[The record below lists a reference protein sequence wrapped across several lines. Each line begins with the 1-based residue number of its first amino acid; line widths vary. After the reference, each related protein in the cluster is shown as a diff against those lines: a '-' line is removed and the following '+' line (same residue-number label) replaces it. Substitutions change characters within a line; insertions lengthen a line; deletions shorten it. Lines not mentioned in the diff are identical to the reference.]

1 MVNLVRVKRKRGLP
15 SPADRL
21 YVNVNVNVNDEPA
34 AAEILIRGLSLG
46 EGEGEGEGGGS
57 GRPRTKRYRRI
68 VGNMTLLELEAQ
80 EFRDGFEAL
89 TGGENP
95 AGGRVDPAD
104 RSDASEARPPA
115 NTVART
121 SKRKP
126 CGMTYAVVKRR
137 REGTSPAQN
146 GSASGS
152 RAHGNSPPVNISNSA
167 PLYDDL
173 DPLRRLGASYR
184 VCDLEFSPATPDV
197 KTRAEDDDG
206 EDIYDIYVEDDGD
219 RVGDGDG
226 DGDDGDGAEGVC
238 AGSRAIVY
246 VDDSDFFY
254 PEFDLDHE
262 SGSDFDSEDS
272 NREGYFMND
281 YPDEDD
287 HGGSLG
293 RIGGGWESGVDE
305 YGGWGGDDSNSSS
318 MSDSE

>member
-21 YVNVNVNVNDEPA
+21 YVNVNDEPA
-34 AAEILIRGLSLG
+34 AAAAENLIRGLSLG

-57 GRPRTKRYRRI
+57 DRPRTKRYRRI

-89 TGGENP
+89 TGRGENP
-95 AGGRVDPAD
+95 VGGRVGPAD
-104 RSDASEARPPA
+104 RSDASEARPLA
-115 NTVART
+115 NTVAGT

-137 REGTSPAQN
+137 REVTSPAQN

-152 RAHGNSPPVNISNSA
+152 RAHGNPSPVNVSNSA

-197 KTRAEDDDG
+197 KTRAEDGDG

-219 RVGDGDG
+219 RVGDDG
-226 DGDDGDGAEGVC
+226 DGDGAEGVC

-281 YPDEDD
+281 YPDEEN

-293 RIGGGWESGVDE
+293 RIGGGWESGDDE
-305 YGGWGGDDSNSSS
+305 YGGWGGDDSSSS
-318 MSDSE
+318 SGMSDSE